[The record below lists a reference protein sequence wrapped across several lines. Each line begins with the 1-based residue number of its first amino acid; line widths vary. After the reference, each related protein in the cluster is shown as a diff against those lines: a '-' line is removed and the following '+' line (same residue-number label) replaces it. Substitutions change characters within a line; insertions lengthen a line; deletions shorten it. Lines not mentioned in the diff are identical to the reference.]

1 MSFKYKNL
9 MSPLKV
15 GGITLKNRYSM
26 GGMGGSYIWGE
37 NGCYSTNGVEY
48 FTERARGGFGL
59 IVTGSNYAN
68 QTIDPFDPVNGNRN
82 PLYAP
87 GKFMV
92 NAQELTNRIHSYGGK
107 IFMQVSV
114 GPGRMRDAKSCSAI
128 PTYKNPDQLADVLTK
143 EEIEMKIQDMITLAV
158 SAKKWGYDGV
168 EIHGMHWGYL
178 LDQFAMAYTNHR
190 TDEYGGDLDGRL
202 NFHRKIITG
211 IREAV
216 GKDYPIAM
224 RMCMKTY
231 MKGYNQPSLDGEGE
245 VGRTIEEAVEIA
257 KRFEQWGVDMLDVN
271 SGTYDSFYYCVAP
284 YYLPKGYNIQLARQ
298 IKEAVSIPVFVAGNM
313 DDPDICEEAIENG
326 WIDGVTL
333 ARGALVDS
341 QYPNKVFSG
350 KLEQIRP
357 CMRCTN
363 CIDSVLEGDGP
374 RCSANPAAMR
384 EYMYDIPRTNHPKK
398 VLIVGGGVAG
408 MEAARTAA
416 LAGHEVELYEAS
428 DKLGGHLIEAGS
440 HEFKTGIADLN
451 KWYQNEMKVQG
462 VKVVM
467 NTALDAETI
476 KAKKPDAV
484 ILAVGSDHFVPPI
497 QGRDHAKS
505 VVCYDALVGNA
516 ELGDKVVVIG
526 GGFTGTELAYAL
538 AAYEHKDVTIVEA
551 MPNILGG
558 PKLQVSVKMMLTQ
571 LIDENNI
578 KIMTGNKIA
587 AVTDEGAVVEDM
599 KTGEQQVLPADNVIF
614 AIGLRPKKSMKEE
627 LAGCGMDVYEIGDG
641 KKVANIK
648 VATSEAYEVARKL

>member
-1 MSFKYKNL
+1 

-68 QTIDPFDPVNGNRN
+68 QTIDPFDPINGNRN

-92 NAQELTNRIHSYGGK
+92 NAQELTNRVHSYGGK

-128 PTYKNPDQLADVLTK
+128 PTYKNPEQLADVLTK

-224 RMCMKTY
+224 RMCMKTF
-231 MKGYNQPSLDGEGE
+231 MKGYHQPSLDGEGE

-350 KLEQIRP
+350 KLEEIRP

-384 EYMYDIPRTNHPKK
+384 EYMYDIPHTNHPKK

-467 NTALDAETI
+467 NTALDAEAI

-505 VVCYDALVGNA
+505 VVCYDALVGNV

>member
-1 MSFKYKNL
+1 
-9 MSPLKV
+9 
-15 GGITLKNRYSM
+15 
-26 GGMGGSYIWGE
+26 
-37 NGCYSTNGVEY
+37 
-48 FTERARGGFGL
+48 
-59 IVTGSNYAN
+59 
-68 QTIDPFDPVNGNRN
+68 
-82 PLYAP
+82 
-87 GKFMV
+87 
-92 NAQELTNRIHSYGGK
+92 
-107 IFMQVSV
+107 
-114 GPGRMRDAKSCSAI
+114 
-128 PTYKNPDQLADVLTK
+128 
-143 EEIEMKIQDMITLAV
+143 
-158 SAKKWGYDGV
+158 
-168 EIHGMHWGYL
+168 
-178 LDQFAMAYTNHR
+178 
-190 TDEYGGDLDGRL
+190 
-202 NFHRKIITG
+202 
-211 IREAV
+211 
-216 GKDYPIAM
+216 
-224 RMCMKTY
+224 
-231 MKGYNQPSLDGEGE
+231 
-245 VGRTIEEAVEIA
+245 
-257 KRFEQWGVDMLDVN
+257 
-271 SGTYDSFYYCVAP
+271 
-284 YYLPKGYNIQLARQ
+284 
-298 IKEAVSIPVFVAGNM
+298 M

-408 MEAARTAA
+408 MEAARTVA

-467 NTALDAETI
+467 NTALDAEAI

-627 LAGCGMDVYEIGDG
+627 LAGCGMDVYEIG
-641 KKVANIK
+641 AAPSAPQSCASSQI
-648 VATSEAYEVARKL
+648 

>member
-1 MSFKYKNL
+1 MA
-9 MSPLKV
+9 PLKV

-128 PTYKNPDQLADVLTK
+128 PTYKNPEQLADVLTK
-143 EEIEMKIQDMITLAV
+143 EEIEMKIRDMITLAV

-224 RMCMKTY
+224 RMCMKTF
-231 MKGYNQPSLDGEGE
+231 MRGYNQPSLDGEGE

-350 KLEQIRP
+350 KLEEIRP

-374 RCSANPAAMR
+374 RCSANPTAMR

-467 NTALDAETI
+467 NTALDAEVI

-505 VVCYDALVGNA
+505 VVCYDALVGNV

-614 AIGLRPKKSMKEE
+614 AIGLRPKKSMKDE

>member
-1 MSFKYKNL
+1 

>member
-143 EEIEMKIQDMITLAV
+143 EEIEMKIRDMITLAV

-224 RMCMKTY
+224 RMCMKTF

-408 MEAARTAA
+408 MEAARTVA

-467 NTALDAETI
+467 NTALDAEAI

>member
-1 MSFKYKNL
+1 M
-9 MSPLKV
+9 
-15 GGITLKNRYSM
+15 
-26 GGMGGSYIWGE
+26 
-37 NGCYSTNGVEY
+37 
-48 FTERARGGFGL
+48 
-59 IVTGSNYAN
+59 
-68 QTIDPFDPVNGNRN
+68 D
-82 PLYAP
+82 
-87 GKFMV
+87 
-92 NAQELTNRIHSYGGK
+92 
-107 IFMQVSV
+107 
-114 GPGRMRDAKSCSAI
+114 
-128 PTYKNPDQLADVLTK
+128 
-143 EEIEMKIQDMITLAV
+143 
-158 SAKKWGYDGV
+158 
-168 EIHGMHWGYL
+168 
-178 LDQFAMAYTNHR
+178 HR

-350 KLEQIRP
+350 KLEEIRP

-384 EYMYDIPRTNHPKK
+384 EYMYDIPRTSHPKK

-451 KWYQNEMKVQG
+451 KWYQNES
-462 VKVVM
+462 
-467 NTALDAETI
+467 A
-476 KAKKPDAV
+476 
-484 ILAVGSDHFVPPI
+484 
-497 QGRDHAKS
+497 GR
-505 VVCYDALVGNA
+505 
-516 ELGDKVVVIG
+516 
-526 GGFTGTELAYAL
+526 
-538 AAYEHKDVTIVEA
+538 
-551 MPNILGG
+551 
-558 PKLQVSVKMMLTQ
+558 
-571 LIDENNI
+571 
-578 KIMTGNKIA
+578 
-587 AVTDEGAVVEDM
+587 
-599 KTGEQQVLPADNVIF
+599 
-614 AIGLRPKKSMKEE
+614 
-627 LAGCGMDVYEIGDG
+627 
-641 KKVANIK
+641 
-648 VATSEAYEVARKL
+648 

>member
-1 MSFKYKNL
+1 

-92 NAQELTNRIHSYGGK
+92 NAQELTNRVHSYGGK

-224 RMCMKTY
+224 RMCMKTF

-313 DDPDICEEAIENG
+313 DDPDICEEAIANG

-350 KLEQIRP
+350 KLEEIRP

-398 VLIVGGGVAG
+398 VLIVGGVAG

-467 NTALDAETI
+467 NTALDAEAI

-505 VVCYDALVGNA
+505 VVCYDALVGNV

-587 AVTDEGAVVEDM
+587 AVIDEGAVVEDM

>member
-92 NAQELTNRIHSYGGK
+92 NAQELTNRVHSYGGK

-224 RMCMKTY
+224 RMCMKTF

-313 DDPDICEEAIENG
+313 DDPDICEEAIANG

-350 KLEQIRP
+350 KLEEIRP

-398 VLIVGGGVAG
+398 VLIVGGVAG

-467 NTALDAETI
+467 NTALDAEAI

-505 VVCYDALVGNA
+505 VVCYDALVGNV

-587 AVTDEGAVVEDM
+587 AVIDEGAVVEDM